1 MVTTIDQKIAE
12 WFNSNFGLGGEWPW
26 GNLILCIICYFT
38 NLFNVFKALDSILD
52 TCA

>member
-26 GNLILCIICYFT
+26 GNLILCIISF
-38 NLFNVFKALDSILD
+38 DILHRKILEI
-52 TCA
+52 